1 LTVRATRAYPRQ
13 KPVGTPDRKPSA
25 GGAVFRILFVC
36 TGNICRSPMAEGIL
50 RHLVSRH
57 GLSEQV
63 EVSSAGT
70 WALTGAA
77 ASAHAVEAARRS
89 GIDIGAIRS
98 QPLSRSILLQM
109 DLVLTMEPAHLE
121 EVLAQA
127 PELEDRA
134 FVLTSFADPQDGDPA
149 GVTDPY
155 GSNQATYEA
164 TFAELDHLLR
174 IAFPQILERIGGK
187 TTDNGTA

>member
-1 LTVRATRAYPRQ
+1 M
-13 KPVGTPDRKPSA
+13 
-25 GGAVFRILFVC
+25 FRILVVC

-50 RHLVSRH
+50 KHLVARH
-57 GLSEQV
+57 DLSKQV

-70 WALTGAA
+70 WTSAGAA
-77 ASAHAVEAARRS
+77 ASAYAVEAARRS
-89 GIDIGAIRS
+89 GIDIGANRS
-98 QPLSRSILLQM
+98 QPLARSILLQS

-127 PELEDRA
+127 PEAEEWTH
-134 FVLTSFADPQDGDPA
+134 VVTTFADPQGGDSA

-155 GSNQATYEA
+155 GSNQATYDA

-174 IAFPQILERIGGK
+174 VAFPRILERIGRKAAEAG
-187 TTDNGTA
+187 TT